1 MSFLE
6 ESDIKL
12 SATKRTLLVQSSNF
26 PLEVLFLRDDD
37 IPQTVATGVA
47 DLGIVGENEFMEKA
61 EDAEIVKR
69 LGFSKCR
76 LSLALPKDIEYTGPQ
91 WFEGK
96 KIATS
101 YPGILSRYLKEQGV
115 RAEIHVITGS
125 VEVSPGIGLADAIF
139 DIVSSGSTLVS
150 NRLKEV
156 EVVMKSEALL
166 IGNKNMS
173 EEKKEILDELL
184 FRMNAVKTAEDKKYV
199 LMNAPKDRL
208 DEIIAVL
215 PGMKSPTVMPLAQE
229 GWCSVHTVLDEKC
242 FWEIIGKLKALG
254 AEGILV
260 LPIENDTLNVN
271 GMNLI
276 TNPDKSQWAELLK
289 RPVMNTENLFDTV
302 RAIIDRVK
310 TEGDRAVLEYEE
322 KFDKVA
328 LTALAVTE
336 AEQAEAE
343 ALVGEELKKAIRLAK
358 RNIETFHA
366 AQRFESKR
374 VETQPGV
381 TCWQKAVAIEK
392 VGLYIPGGTAPLFS
406 TVLMLAVPA
415 RIAGCKEIVLC
426 TPPGKDGK
434 VHPAVLFAAKVA
446 GINRIFKA
454 GGVQAIAAMAYGT
467 ESVPKVYKIFGPGN
481 QYVTAAKQLVS
492 LRDVAID
499 MPAGPSEVEV
509 LADETANPSFVA
521 ADLLSQAEHGA
532 DSQAILITTSPALQ
546 QAVKEEVERQLALL
560 PRKEIAEKSL
570 ANSKLIVVRN
580 MDEAIELTNSYA
592 PEHLIIETADYMSVA
607 ERVVNAGSVFW
618 AL

>member
-1 MSFLE
+1 MLRIAVQAKGRLFDETMSFLE

-47 DLGIVGENEFMEKA
+47 DLGIIGENEFMEKA

-150 NRLKEV
+150 
-156 EVVMKSEALL
+156 
-166 IGNKNMS
+166 
-173 EEKKEILDELL
+173 KKEILDELL

-242 FWEIIGKLKALG
+242 FWEIIGKLKTLG

-260 LPIENDTLNVN
+260 LPIEK
-271 GMNLI
+271 M
-276 TNPDKSQWAELLK
+276 
-289 RPVMNTENLFDTV
+289 
-302 RAIIDRVK
+302 
-310 TEGDRAVLEYEE
+310 
-322 KFDKVA
+322 
-328 LTALAVTE
+328 
-336 AEQAEAE
+336 
-343 ALVGEELKKAIRLAK
+343 
-358 RNIETFHA
+358 
-366 AQRFESKR
+366 
-374 VETQPGV
+374 
-381 TCWQKAVAIEK
+381 
-392 VGLYIPGGTAPLFS
+392 
-406 TVLMLAVPA
+406 
-415 RIAGCKEIVLC
+415 
-426 TPPGKDGK
+426 
-434 VHPAVLFAAKVA
+434 
-446 GINRIFKA
+446 
-454 GGVQAIAAMAYGT
+454 
-467 ESVPKVYKIFGPGN
+467 
-481 QYVTAAKQLVS
+481 
-492 LRDVAID
+492 
-499 MPAGPSEVEV
+499 
-509 LADETANPSFVA
+509 
-521 ADLLSQAEHGA
+521 
-532 DSQAILITTSPALQ
+532 IL
-546 QAVKEEVERQLALL
+546 
-560 PRKEIAEKSL
+560 
-570 ANSKLIVVRN
+570 
-580 MDEAIELTNSYA
+580 
-592 PEHLIIETADYMSVA
+592 
-607 ERVVNAGSVFW
+607 
-618 AL
+618 